1 MNTSA
6 PNAQPAGSHFGQSTA
21 GSTASGTAASGTT
34 TADSGTAGP
43 AGSAGAG
50 SKKLFRTRQGRLLT
64 GVAAG
69 IAEYSGLD
77 VTLVRI
83 AFVLVT
89 LIGGIG
95 IPLYLA
101 SWLLIP
107 DENSAQSIAAGLA
120 SDMLEWRN

>member
-6 PNAQPAGSHFGQSTA
+6 PSSPAAGPEAEQSTTGHTQSSQASPNALVRTRHNRMLA
-21 GSTASGTAASGTT
+21 GVASGIARY
-34 TADSGTAGP
+34 
-43 AGSAGAG
+43 
-50 SKKLFRTRQGRLLT
+50 L
-64 GVAAG
+64 G
-69 IAEYSGLD
+69 ID

-89 LIGGIG
+89 LIGGLG

-107 DENSAQSIAAGLA
+107 DEDSAQSIAADFA
-120 SDMLEWRN
+120 SSVQEWRS

>member
-6 PNAQPAGSHFGQSTA
+6 PSSQA
-21 GSTASGTAASGTT
+21 
-34 TADSGTAGP
+34 AGP
-43 AGSAGAG
+43 QTEQFTTGHTQSSEAGPKSLVRA
-50 SKKLFRTRQGRLLT
+50 RQGRMVA

-69 IAEYSGLD
+69 VARYLGVD

-83 AFVLVT
+83 AFVLIT
-89 LIGGIG
+89 LVGGIG

-107 DENSAQSIAAGLA
+107 EEDASHSLAADFA
-120 SDMLEWRN
+120 SSVQEWRN

>member
-6 PNAQPAGSHFGQSTA
+6 PSSQTADTQSSQFTQPAKA
-21 GSTASGTAASGTT
+21 GTKPLFRSRRGRMLAGVASG
-34 TADSGTAGP
+34 
-43 AGSAGAG
+43 
-50 SKKLFRTRQGRLLT
+50 
-64 GVAAG
+64 VAQYLG
-69 IAEYSGLD
+69 ID

-89 LIGGIG
+89 LVGGLG

-107 DENSAQSIAAGLA
+107 DEDSAQSIVADFA
-120 SDMLEWRN
+120 SSVQEWRD